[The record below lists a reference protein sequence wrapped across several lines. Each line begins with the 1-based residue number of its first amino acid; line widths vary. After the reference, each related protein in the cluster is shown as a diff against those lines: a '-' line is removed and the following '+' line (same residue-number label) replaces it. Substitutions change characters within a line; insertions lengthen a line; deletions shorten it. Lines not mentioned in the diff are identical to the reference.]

1 MTDKRQVEVHRP
13 VLAFARTIMVLA
25 IVGCMV
31 WMLLTFFQAVR
42 KATRRIHNPAVEH
55 SQQFLVPQVRKES
68 GDPIKLFQSATK
80 FVDFKKTM
88 GR

>member
-1 MTDKRQVEVHRP
+1 MTDQRQVEVRRP
-13 VLAFARTIMVLA
+13 VLAFARMIMVIA

-42 KATRRIHNPAVEH
+42 KATRRLHNPAVEN
-55 SQQFLVPQVRKES
+55 SPQFLVPQVRKES
-68 GDPIKLFQSATK
+68 GDPIMLFQSATK
-80 FVDFKKTM
+80 FVDFKETM